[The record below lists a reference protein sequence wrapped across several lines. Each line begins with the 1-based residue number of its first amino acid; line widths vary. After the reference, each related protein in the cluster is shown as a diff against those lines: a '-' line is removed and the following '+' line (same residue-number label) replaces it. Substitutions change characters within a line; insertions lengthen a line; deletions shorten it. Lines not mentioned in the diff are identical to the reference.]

1 MDNNL
6 NRFLEAQKDD
16 YEIALSEIR
25 AGIKSSHWMWYIFPQ
40 YKGLG
45 YSSTSKFYEIK
56 DTEEARSFLN
66 HPLLGSRLLQ
76 ISAELL
82 NLEENNATKI
92 MGRPDDLKL
101 RSCMTLFLEIDNSED
116 IVFRKVLEKFFEGQT
131 DQRTL
136 KLLRDNP

>member
-25 AGIKSSHWMWYIFPQ
+25 AGRKSSHWMWYIFPQ
-40 YKGLG
+40 FKGLG
-45 YSSTSKFYEIK
+45 NSSASMFYGIK
-56 DTEEARSFLN
+56 DKEEARSFLN
-66 HPLLGSRLLQ
+66 HPLLGFRLLQ

-82 NLEENNATKI
+82 HLEESNATKI

-101 RSCMTLFLEIDNSED
+101 KSCMTLFLEIDNSKD
-116 IVFRKVLEKFFEGQT
+116 SVFRKVF
-131 DQRTL
+131 
-136 KLLRDNP
+136 